1 MAKAAPKL
9 SPEININLL
18 PSQGPAGTVGKAVV
32 WMLSVG
38 RYLII
43 FTEVVAI
50 AIFVVSIVLSSEK
63 NSLRE
68 EISSLSQEVSAQSS
82 FEKHFRQISDQITQ
96 IKNLSSNQFL
106 TSKVFDEFLALLP
119 QGVSLDSLILK
130 DNQLTFDG
138 SFSSPSQLQTLVTS
152 FAKSTKLVGLNL
164 TKLNAPDDKNPNFT
178 FSGVVNIN
186 KNVFLGDK
194 Q

>member
-9 SPEININLL
+9 NPEININLL
-18 PSQGPAGTVGKAVV
+18 PNQGSTGAIGNAVV

-38 RYLII
+38 RYLVI
-43 FTEVVAI
+43 FTEIVAI

-63 NSLRE
+63 TSLRE
-68 EISSLSQEVSAQSS
+68 EIRSLSQQVSAQSS
-82 FEKHFRQISDQITQ
+82 FEKHFRQISGQITQ

-106 TSKVFDEFLALLP
+106 TNKVVDELLNLLP

-130 DNQLTFDG
+130 GDQLTLDG
-138 SFSSPSQLQTLVTS
+138 SFSSPSQLQTLVAS
-152 FAKSTKLVGLNL
+152 FAKSTKLVGLSL

-178 FSGVVNIN
+178 FSGVVSIN
-186 KNVFLGDK
+186 KNVFLRIG